1 MKQGKV
7 TINDNIVEINNLTLV
22 NEELAEH
29 LNNYANPEVEI
40 SELILGGLQIAK
52 YAKTTASIN
61 QIEHVGD
68 RVQDGIEKVGK
79 KTRKDIE
86 DLLVSHTDP
95 KNSKGLAKAIVDIAS
110 AQFISEFGP
119 DNEDSPVN
127 QLFMRLDSISRYLDK
142 QSGAKEATDNSSNKG
157 KNFNEVMSPIVQ
169 AIANNSSDLSEFVDA
184 VASETGGRVGDEVV
198 TINPDMTR
206 GEDLKF
212 VFEFKTA
219 EKVTQASSL
228 RELSEAMRNRGAKAG
243 VFVVNKTNKTE
254 KWNDYSFHSGNRMII
269 VVDKDKPDI
278 GLIRFAYIHSRWL
291 VTRDLLSDAS
301 ILDSAKMQYLIEKAQ
316 DDAKYISQIRK
327 SLTGI
332 ATSQSEAVT
341 RVNELESR
349 LVTTLDQAQNLLVSQ
364 AIGEDGLI
372 EEFK

>member
-7 TINDNIVEINNLTLV
+7 TFNKNIVEITNLIIE

-29 LNNYANPEVEI
+29 LNNYDNPEIEI
-40 SELILGGLQIAK
+40 SELIIGGLQIAK

-86 DLLVSHTDP
+86 ELLASHTDP

-169 AIANNSSDLSEFVDA
+169 AIATNSSDLSEFVDA
-184 VASETGGRVGDEVV
+184 VASDTGGRVGDEVV

-212 VFEFKTA
+212 VFEYKTA

-228 RELSEAMRNRGAKAG
+228 RELSEAMKNRGAKAG
-243 VFVVNKTNKTE
+243 VFVVNKTSKTE

-291 VTRDLLSDAS
+291 VTRELLNDSA

-316 DDAKYISQIRK
+316 DDVKYISQIRK

-332 ATSQSEAVT
+332 ASSHSEASG
-341 RVNELESR
+341 RVDELERR
-349 LVTTLDQAQNLLVSQ
+349 LNLTFIEISK
-364 AIGEDGLI
+364 LI
-372 EEFK
+372 SNNSINVNQLPSHVA